1 MRFLPTNFA
10 RAKKAEES
18 QSTDI
23 TSISVSKS
31 EEAFEDL
38 MKAVS
43 RPRACLLSVAA
54 LPRRLGLPRPGL
66 ACWAVQAGRDC
77 RLWGRKGPHRET
89 T

>member
-1 MRFLPTNFA
+1 MLRKLLLNKPGARPCWLAGWLQMRFLPTNFA

-43 RPRACLLSVAA
+43 CV
-54 LPRRLGLPRPGL
+54 
-66 ACWAVQAGRDC
+66 
-77 RLWGRKGPHRET
+77 
-89 T
+89 